1 MNLLRYVLVA
11 ATLASLGL
19 LLYPSCYR
27 PPAHRVGL
35 ASVADD
41 RGRTCPE
48 LSLLSTWRFQKP
60 IPVEEVVQPLAGCQG
75 AGVAGAGR
83 QTVNRLTNQL
93 TSSPPLR
100 FWPSLSATS

>member
-1 MNLLRYVLVA
+1 MFWWRPRWPRLGCFCIQA
-11 ATLASLGL
+11 ATD
-19 LLYPSCYR
+19 

-93 TSSPPLR
+93 TSSPSLR